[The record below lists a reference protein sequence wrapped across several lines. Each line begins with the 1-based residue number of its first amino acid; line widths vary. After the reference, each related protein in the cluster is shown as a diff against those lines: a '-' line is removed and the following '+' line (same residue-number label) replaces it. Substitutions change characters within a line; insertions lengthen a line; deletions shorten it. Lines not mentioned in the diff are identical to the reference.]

1 MTATRLILFRQEIAP
16 QQWLDTK
23 NRKQIGSHLVGLNLL
38 GPAIAGDRQN
48 GVTNR
53 PDFIESM
60 TPSLPVRKIARS
72 HRIIGNAES
81 RPSFPDLYHLRFI
94 PKLQRTKQN
103 GIRQT
108 KDRNRAD
115 NPKSQRKNDGY

>member
-1 MTATRLILFRQEIAP
+1 MTGTRLVLFRQEIAA
-16 QQWLDTK
+16 QQWFDTE
-23 NRKQIGSHLVGLNLL
+23 NRKQVGGNLVRFHLF
-38 GPAIAGDRQN
+38 GPAIAGDRQDC
-48 GVTNR
+48 VTNR
-53 PDFIESM
+53 PNFIENM
-60 TPSLPVRKIARS
+60 VARFPIRKIARS
-72 HRIIGNAES
+72 HRIIGDAEN
-81 RPSFPDLYHLRFI
+81 RPFFPDLHHPRFI